1 MSNKTQVCS
10 IRFTT
15 EEYGWLV
22 RYCEKNDTSI
32 SATIRKALKTYR
44 SALAAKAKKSEE

>member
-1 MSNKTQVCS
+1 MESKAHICS

-22 RYCEKNDTSI
+22 RYCEKNDMTI
-32 SATIRKALKTYR
+32 STVVRKALKVYR
-44 SALAAKAKKSEE
+44 GALEKKK